1 MLDPM
6 ATLFLVFLRIL
17 RTDSNSGL
25 HQVTFP
31 PAVLKGS
38 LEMAMAGPP
47 LDCKLPEGRAHTMF
61 SSGWCHPPGTVPG
74 TWPLLTDEPS
84 TR

>member
-1 MLDPM
+1 MLDHM

-17 RTDSNSGL
+17 LTVSHSGL
-25 HQVTFP
+25 HQFTFP

-38 LEMAMAGPP
+38 LEMAMAGLP
-47 LDCKLPEGRAHTMF
+47 LDCKLLGGRAHTLF
-61 SSGWCHPPGTVPG
+61 SGWYHPPGTVPG

-84 TR
+84 TQ